1 MSKIILLIAIT
12 LLTGCSSIISA
23 AGKVAEIND
32 EALKSAEFTICNG
45 ASVGSVE
52 RRYNTSELLK
62 ARKVICDREVLI
74 VE

>member
-1 MSKIILLIAIT
+1 MKTVIILTTLI

-23 AGKVAEIND
+23 VVKVAEIND

-52 RRYNTSELLK
+52 RRYNSKELLQ
-62 ARKVICDREVLI
+62 ARKVICEREVL
-74 VE
+74 VLN